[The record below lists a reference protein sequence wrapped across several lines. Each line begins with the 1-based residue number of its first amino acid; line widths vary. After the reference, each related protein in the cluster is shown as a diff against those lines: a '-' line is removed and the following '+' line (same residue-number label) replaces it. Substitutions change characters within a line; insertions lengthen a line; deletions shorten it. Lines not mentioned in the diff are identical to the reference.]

1 MNMYLKIV
9 KRYPVIEAVLLTF
22 LITVLFYTPCYSE
35 DIQNLI
41 TISEGLKIA
50 TEKNR
55 IIKISAFNKDISRA
69 DTLVA
74 KSRFF
79 PTIEITASDTFLRY
93 QPGII
98 FGSMSAFTGE
108 KESLSYGINIY
119 QTIYDFGGRTSLYD
133 SSKLAFDSANLDF
146 ERIKNIVALNF
157 ITAYFDLLETDKLIL
172 IAQKE
177 VEMFETHL
185 RVAQNLYEE
194 GVITKNDLLQA
205 EVKLSDA
212 KQQLLTTKNLRAINT
227 ARINNILSLPLI
239 NEIQATDIPRDSRY
253 DLELI
258 TAWRNALEQ
267 RPELK
272 IIGNQIK
279 INDLEERAKKSEY
292 YPSLYAQGGYNY
304 TENRYLLYEDNWSLI
319 VGVNFNLFSGGSTKA
334 EISQM
339 EYRKGQLLE
348 QREKLLEDIKLE
360 VEKSYLE
367 MKNADERIH
376 VTKDAISQAEENLRI
391 NKIKYEEGVGT
402 ATDVIDAITLLTK
415 AETNFYSALYE
426 YSRAQ
431 AGFIYSMGIDLV
443 SAYR

>member
-1 MNMYLKIV
+1 MNMDLNINKQ
-9 KRYPVIEAVLLTF
+9 YPRIAAAILYSLITF
-22 LITVLFYTPCYSE
+22 LVHTPCYAE
-35 DIQNLI
+35 NIQNSM

-55 IIKISAFNKDISRA
+55 IIKIATYNKDISRA
-69 DTLVA
+69 DTLIA

-79 PTIEITASDTFLRY
+79 PTIEITANDTFLRY

-108 KESLSYGINIY
+108 KESLSYGINVY
-119 QTIYDFGGRTSLYD
+119 QTIYDFGGRTSQYD

-146 ERIKNIVALNF
+146 ERIRNIVALNF
-157 ITAYFDLLETDKLIL
+157 ITAYFDLLETEKLIL

-177 VEMFETHL
+177 VEMFESHL
-185 RVAQNLYEE
+185 RVAQSLSAE

-227 ARINNILSLPLI
+227 ARINNLLSLPLI
-239 NEIQATDIPRDSRY
+239 NEIQATDISKDSIY
-253 DLELI
+253 GFELI
-258 TAWRNALEQ
+258 TAWENALEQ
-267 RPELK
+267 RPEIK
-272 IIGNQIK
+272 IIANQIK
-279 INDLEERAKKSEY
+279 INELEERAKRSEY

-304 TENRYLLYEDNWSLI
+304 TENRYLLYEDNWSFI

-334 EISQM
+334 EISQLK
-339 EYRKGQLLE
+339 YRKSQLLE

-367 MKNADERIH
+367 MKNADEKIQ
-376 VTKDAISQAEENLRI
+376 VTKDAISQAEENMRI
-391 NKIKYEEGVGT
+391 NKVKYEEGVGT